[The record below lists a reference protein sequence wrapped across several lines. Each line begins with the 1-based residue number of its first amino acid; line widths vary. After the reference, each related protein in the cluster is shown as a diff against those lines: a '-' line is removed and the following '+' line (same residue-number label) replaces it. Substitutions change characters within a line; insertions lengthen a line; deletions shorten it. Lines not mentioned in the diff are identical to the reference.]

1 MSRLRINSMA
11 RAFGLEEDDAPIVVE
26 GENTDAALVESE
38 AEVDQAMDD
47 IDTAQD
53 TVDTLNNDAETVENV
68 TEIVDN
74 SIENGEGLDE
84 TSAAIVQET
93 IESIYRRH
101 GMPKRHWPRF
111 PSTESFRSRSDR
123 IRSTRA
129 IKVALEGAWDTIKN
143 AVISVWESIRDFFVD
158 LYKKFTDFEYRL
170 FDKFKELKKEIKD
183 KGVKSGRD
191 KEPQDGYEL
200 GVLAKYRGTIDYSSE
215 DWEKREKGKPSNPSE
230 KDPVELSSVVSNFE
244 AFVNHHAACMKEFN
258 NLDKV
263 FGNIFDDSDKDTS
276 GDEITMTEQWQ
287 KDINQKVY
295 KACMVSSFSTNNLAD
310 SDVGKDSSFKKIKPG
325 TKDDLEGACE
335 KAISFMQSKP
345 LKEME
350 KYSNSFIG
358 DMINT
363 IKKFF
368 GSKTTEINEFDKSAN
383 SSDNTANKTTQSRV
397 NSMMAKAYR
406 NTMSGNIKV
415 YKDTISNYYDIIKG
429 MVSHQGLGKDDPKSG
444 GSLTEAEYNALDN
457 TEKAKYKKDGDKYVK
472 KA

>member
-1 MSRLRINSMA
+1 MRLRINSMA
-11 RAFGLEEDDAPIVVE
+11 RAFGLEEDDAPIMVE

-143 AVISVWESIRDFFVD
+143 AVISVWETIRDFFVD

-170 FDKFKELKKEIKD
+170 FDKFKKLKKEISEKD
-183 KGVKSGRD
+183 VKSGNEKD
-191 KEPQDGYEL
+191 AEGYEL
-200 GVLAKYRGTIDYSSE
+200 GVLAKYRGGINYTSD
-215 DWEKREKGKPSNPSE
+215 DWEKREKGKAESEE
-230 KDPVELSSVVSNFE
+230 KDPVELKNVVSNFE
-244 AFVNHHAACMKEFN
+244 AFVNHHASCMKEFS

-263 FGNIFDDSDKDTS
+263 FGNVFDDSLKDTS
-276 GDEITMTEQWQ
+276 GDEITMTEEWQ
-287 KDINQKVY
+287 KNINKQVY
-295 KACMVSSFSTNNLAD
+295 KACMVSPFSTNNLSD
-310 SDVGKDSSFKKIKPG
+310 SEVGKDSSFKKILPG
-325 TKDDLEGACE
+325 TAAALEDACD
-335 KAISFMQSKP
+335 KAISFMQKKP

-350 KYSNSFIG
+350 KYSNGFIT

-429 MVSHQGLGKDDPKSG
+429 MVSHQGLGKDDPKSEG
-444 GSLTEAEYNALDN
+444 GLTEDQYNALDN
-457 TEKAKYKKDGDKYVK
+457 TEKAKYKKENGKYVK
-472 KA
+472 KTSN

>member
-1 MSRLRINSMA
+1 MRLRINSMA

-143 AVISVWESIRDFFVD
+143 AVVRVWETIRDFFVD

-170 FDKFKELKKEIKD
+170 FDKFKELGKALKEGGGIKLGKKDEKD
-183 KGVKSGRD
+183 K
-191 KEPQDGYEL
+191 GYEL
-200 GVLAKYRGTIDYSSE
+200 GAIKKYRGELADADYTGG
-215 DWEKREKGKPSNPSE
+215 DWKERTKGKATDPKE
-230 KDPVELSSVVSNFE
+230 KIPTLTELTTQFSTWNRKGLQPFI
-244 AFVNHHAACMKEFN
+244 AQLN
-258 NLDKV
+258 
-263 FGNIFDDSDKDTS
+263 SDKFKKLFNETLSAD
-276 GDEITMTEQWQ
+276 DENNDARQISESDQDEWNAE
-287 KDINQKVY
+287 IYSLV
-295 KACMVSSFSTNNLAD
+295 MVSPFSTNNLSE
-310 SDVGKDSSFKKIKPG
+310 SDQGKDGP
-325 TKDDLEGACE
+325 C
-335 KAISFMQSKP
+335 KAIKATYFDEAKAAIDAAIDVLSKKP
-345 LKEME
+345 MKQME
-350 KYSNSFIG
+350 KYSNSFIT
-358 DMINT
+358 DIINS

-368 GSKTTEINEFDKSAN
+368 GSKTDRIEKFDKSAS
-383 SSDNTANKTTQSRV
+383 SSDESANKFTGSEI
-397 NSMMAKAYR
+397 NNLLAKGYR
-406 NTMSGNIKV
+406 NAITGNIKV
-415 YKDTISNYYDIIKG
+415 YKDTISNFYDIVKG
-429 MVSHQGLGKDDPKSG
+429 TIDHQGYTKTD
-444 GSLTEAEYNALDN
+444 
-457 TEKAKYKKDGDKYVK
+457 TEKATANKRYVEE
-472 KA
+472 AAAPATQSDEGNNSEQS

>member
-1 MSRLRINSMA
+1 MRLRINSMA
-11 RAFGLEEDDAPIVVE
+11 RAFGLEEDDAPIMVE

-191 KEPQDGYEL
+191 KEPQEGYEL
-200 GVLAKYRGTIDYSSE
+200 GVLAKYRGTIDYSST
-215 DWEKREKGKPSNPSE
+215 DWEKREKGKADSSE
-230 KDPVELSSVVSNFE
+230 KDPVKLEDVVKNFN
-244 AFVNHHAACMKEFN
+244 AFVTHHGQCMAKFKE
-258 NLDKV
+258 LDKV
-263 FGNIFDDSDKDTS
+263 FGNVFDDSEKDTS

-295 KACMVSSFSTNNLAD
+295 EACMVSSFSTNNLSD
-310 SDVGKDSSFKKIKPG
+310 SDVGKDSSFKKIMPG
-325 TKDDLEGACE
+325 DAAGLEAACE
-335 KAISFMQSKP
+335 NAITFMQKKP

-429 MVSHQGLGKDDPKSG
+429 MVSHQGLGKDEEKK
-444 GSLTEAEYNALDN
+444 TE
-457 TEKAKYKKDGDKYVK
+457 EKPADAGKTKATKK
-472 KA
+472 